1 MEQNNEL
8 IILNEI
14 LNFQVKE
21 IPENTRFWMIRTKKG
36 YFYDEFV
43 GRGYVALA
51 WNEITKDTDFS
62 DQSNGILSDT
72 IMLNYPEIKRPTT
85 VINKC
90 KSFISDVKVN
100 DVLVIPNAGSSLIT
114 FAYAG
119 EYYEDETKTTEL
131 EKLVISRIENKD
143 VVINEVTC
151 PYKKRRHITVIRT
164 VRSEEINYSLYR
176 AILNNHGISNLDNYA
191 LYILNSLYNIY
202 SYKNDLNIIFNVGK
216 KTPIGPREL
225 SGLLYGTTEYLC
237 NIVDESNITT
247 QVNLNSPGPVLFTM
261 VDIFDKI
268 KDNYI
273 FIFGLLIVVG
283 GGNFLTFKL
292 PGISQVIKDILT
304 LPTSIKKTKAE
315 TEIAETEAM
324 IKKCELYDK
333 IKSSGINPEDLKN
346 PIDIISKTTKNLEVS
361 PIENN
366 IDTDSHNNVIIF
378 SDFSQ
383 EDDIE

>member
-1 MEQNNEL
+1 M
-8 IILNEI
+8 
-14 LNFQVKE
+14 
-21 IPENTRFWMIRTKKG
+21 
-36 YFYDEFV
+36 
-43 GRGYVALA
+43 
-51 WNEITKDTDFS
+51 
-62 DQSNGILSDT
+62 
-72 IMLNYPEIKRPTT
+72 
-85 VINKC
+85 
-90 KSFISDVKVN
+90 
-100 DVLVIPNAGSSLIT
+100 
-114 FAYAG
+114 
-119 EYYEDETKTTEL
+119 
-131 EKLVISRIENKD
+131 
-143 VVINEVTC
+143 
-151 PYKKRRHITVIRT
+151 
-164 VRSEEINYSLYR
+164 
-176 AILNNHGISNLDNYA
+176 DNYA